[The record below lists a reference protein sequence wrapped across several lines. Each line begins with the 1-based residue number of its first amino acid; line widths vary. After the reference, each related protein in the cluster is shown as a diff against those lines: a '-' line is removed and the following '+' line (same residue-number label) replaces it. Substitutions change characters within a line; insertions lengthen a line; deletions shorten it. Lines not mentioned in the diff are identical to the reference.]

1 MKQITFSDKQFYD
14 LLQFTSEYVDNIID
28 RSVEYDDD
36 LIIEEN
42 EDIINIHDFLCEC
55 KHKRLTL
62 SPNEHIGNWT
72 LQQTE
77 EEAIALYNRGHY
89 LDSNYVIDDM
99 TYDHEFFE
107 IREEKQ

>member
-14 LLQFTSEYVDNIID
+14 LLQFLSGYVDNIID

-42 EDIINIHDFLCEC
+42 EDIINIHDFLCQC

-62 SPNEHIGNWT
+62 SPNEHIGAFS
-72 LQQTE
+72 LEQLE
-77 EEAIALYNRGHY
+77 EFNN
-89 LDSNYVIDDM
+89 DTN
-99 TYDHEFFE
+99 
-107 IREEKQ
+107 

>member
-28 RSVEYDDD
+28 KSVEYDDD

-42 EDIINIHDFLCEC
+42 EEIIDIHDFLCEC

-62 SPNEHIGNWT
+62 SPNEHIGAFS
-72 LQQTE
+72 LEQ
-77 EEAIALYNRGHY
+77 
-89 LDSNYVIDDM
+89 M
-99 TYDHEFFE
+99 
-107 IREEKQ
+107 EKFNNATN

>member
-42 EDIINIHDFLCEC
+42 EEIIDIHDFLCQC

-62 SPNEHIGNWT
+62 SPNEHIGAFS
-72 LQQTE
+72 LEQME
-77 EEAIALYNRGHY
+77 EFNN
-89 LDSNYVIDDM
+89 DPS
-99 TYDHEFFE
+99 
-107 IREEKQ
+107 

>member
-14 LLQFTSEYVDNIID
+14 LLQFLSEYVDNIID
-28 RSVEYDDD
+28 KSVEYDDD

-42 EDIINIHDFLCEC
+42 EEIIDIHDFLCEC
-55 KHKRLTL
+55 KHKRLTM

-77 EEAIALYNRGHY
+77 EFNNATN
-89 LDSNYVIDDM
+89 
-99 TYDHEFFE
+99 
-107 IREEKQ
+107 

>member
-28 RSVEYDDD
+28 KSVEYDDD

-62 SPNEHIGNWT
+62 SPNEHIGAFS
-72 LQQTE
+72 LEQME
-77 EEAIALYNRGHY
+77 EFNNATN
-89 LDSNYVIDDM
+89 
-99 TYDHEFFE
+99 
-107 IREEKQ
+107 

>member
-14 LLQFTSEYVDNIID
+14 LLQFLSGYVDNIID

-42 EDIINIHDFLCEC
+42 EDIINIHDFLCQC

-62 SPNEHIGNWT
+62 SPNEHIGAFS
-72 LQQTE
+72 LEQME
-77 EEAIALYNRGHY
+77 EFNN
-89 LDSNYVIDDM
+89 DTN
-99 TYDHEFFE
+99 
-107 IREEKQ
+107 

>member
-14 LLQFTSEYVDNIID
+14 LLQFLSGYVDNIID

-42 EDIINIHDFLCEC
+42 EEIIDIHDFLCEC
-55 KHKRLTL
+55 KHKRLTM
-62 SPNEHIGNWT
+62 SPDEHIGNWT

-77 EEAIALYNRGHY
+77 EFNNATN
-89 LDSNYVIDDM
+89 
-99 TYDHEFFE
+99 
-107 IREEKQ
+107 

>member
-1 MKQITFSDKQFYD
+1 MKNTKQFYD
-14 LLQFTSEYVDNIID
+14 LLQFLSGYVDNIID

-55 KHKRLTL
+55 KHKRLTM
-62 SPNEHIGNWT
+62 SPDEHIGNWT

-77 EEAIALYNRGHY
+77 EFNN
-89 LDSNYVIDDM
+89 DTN
-99 TYDHEFFE
+99 
-107 IREEKQ
+107 

>member
-14 LLQFTSEYVDNIID
+14 LLQFLSGYVDNIID

-42 EDIINIHDFLCEC
+42 EDIIDIHDFLCEC

-62 SPNEHIGNWT
+62 SPNEHIGT
-72 LQQTE
+72 FSLEQME
-77 EEAIALYNRGHY
+77 EFNNDL
-89 LDSNYVIDDM
+89 S
-99 TYDHEFFE
+99 
-107 IREEKQ
+107 